1 MRSPSREFPPR
12 KTHPRNKRDAS
23 RLDSRLD
30 TFDVMHLMP
39 IFTSR
44 DGKIV
49 LDMNAYFAFL
59 RYSRQ
64 KAAEKL
70 DEDKK

>member
-23 RLDSRLD
+23 RLDTS
-30 TFDVMHLMP
+30 DVMHLMP

-70 DEDKK
+70 DEDRK